1 MAAMLGTSRCVTR
14 NLGRVTSQRI
24 KVQVSSRGKQTT
36 PGTVA
41 AVNIFRAPSACQS
54 KWASHQTIQTCT
66 RKGWSARGIWT
77 TVTAFDDFKIVKTP
91 PFAESVTEG
100 DVRWEKAVGDYV
112 NEDEVVGEIETDK
125 TSIPVPSPVSGV
137 IEEFLAA
144 DGDTVTAGQELFKV
158 KVTAGGAPAEKPAPA
173 AEKPAPAAAPAPAPP
188 QPAAPAPAA
197 PAAGPIPTTP
207 PPLPPL
213 PQQPITAKPVADM
226 KPVAAAAPAMGVT
239 AGARTENRKRGCE
252 RSADQLVLLPDPVDQ
267 PTDPVVSS
275 HVPAHTP
282 GPGNNPLVKETD
294 VWGSTAHGR
303 HLGLKDQQR
312 GQVKMNRMRQRIA
325 QRLKDAQNECA
336 MLTTFQECD
345 MRWASP
351 HRSPSDNRSLQTVIP
366 AEVELTGSNVI
377 EMRSKHKDGFLKKH
391 GVKLGFMSPFVKAA
405 AFALQDQPV
414 VNAVIEDKE
423 IVYRDYIDISVAV
436 ATPRF
441 QSRAHSQIT
450 HSVKNPQ
457 ILSCHSSTLNCKF
470 GQDSVLKG
478 SLVPHPSVSLGV
490 EIDAAYPWYCVLEF
504 ESLLIRGLVV
514 PVIRD
519 VGNMNYADIEKTIQE
534 LGEKLTLLQL
544 GSKSPARKG
553 ELAIEDMDGGTFT
566 ISNGGVFGSM
576 FGTPI
581 INQPQSAI
589 LGMHAILDRPMA
601 INGKNP
607 MAIPMD
613 TVSGRPDREIC
624 SQDLMCRDIDLVH
637 SYQVERFWCC
647 GTPDRNI

>member
-24 KVQVSSRGKQTT
+24 KVQVSTRGKQTS

-41 AVNIFRAPSACQS
+41 ALNIFRAPSACQS
-54 KWASHQTIQTCT
+54 KWASHHTIQTFI
-66 RKGWSARGIWT
+66 RKGWSVRGIWT

-137 IEEFLAA
+137 IEEFFAA
-144 DGDTVTAGQELFKV
+144 DGDTVTAGQELLKV
-158 KVTAGGAPAEKPAPA
+158 KVTAGGAPTEKPAAAADKPAPA
-173 AEKPAPAAAPAPAPP
+173 AVPSPP
-188 QPAAPAPAA
+188 QPAAPAPAAPAA

-239 AGARTENRKRGCE
+239 AGARTENR
-252 RSADQLVLLPDPVDQ
+252 
-267 PTDPVVSS
+267 
-275 HVPAHTP
+275 
-282 GPGNNPLVKETD
+282 
-294 VWGSTAHGR
+294 
-303 HLGLKDQQR
+303 
-312 GQVKMNRMRQRIA
+312 VKMNRMRQRIA

-345 MRWASP
+345 MS
-351 HRSPSDNRSLQTVIP
+351 
-366 AEVELTGSNVI
+366 GVI

-436 ATPRF
+436 ATP
-441 QSRAHSQIT
+441 
-450 HSVKNPQ
+450 K
-457 ILSCHSSTLNCKF
+457 
-470 GQDSVLKG
+470 
-478 SLVPHPSVSLGV
+478 
-490 EIDAAYPWYCVLEF
+490 
-504 ESLLIRGLVV
+504 GLVV

-519 VGNMNYADIEKTIQE
+519 VGNMNYADIEKTIND
-534 LGEKLTLLQL
+534 LGEK
-544 GSKSPARKG
+544 ARKG

-589 LGMHAILDRPMA
+589 LGMHAILERPMA
-601 INGKNP
+601 INGKVEIRP
-607 MAIPMD
+607 MMYLALTYDHRLID
-613 TVSGRPDREIC
+613 GREAVTFLRKIKSAVEDPRVLVL
-624 SQDLMCRDIDLVH
+624 DL
-637 SYQVERFWCC
+637 
-647 GTPDRNI
+647 